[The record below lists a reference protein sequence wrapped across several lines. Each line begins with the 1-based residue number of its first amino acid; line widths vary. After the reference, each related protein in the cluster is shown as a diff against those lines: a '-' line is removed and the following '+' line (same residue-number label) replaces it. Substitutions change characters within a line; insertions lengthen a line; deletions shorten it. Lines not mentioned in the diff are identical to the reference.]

1 MMQFNRSYF
10 KLHFLVILW
19 GFTAILGLLIKLSFI
34 EVVFYRTLFAF
45 LALAIILQV
54 TRVGFNISKR
64 SMMKL
69 VGTGVIISFHWLL
82 FFGAARYSNASVSL
96 IGLST
101 TTFWT
106 SLLEPLVHKRKISK
120 TEIIFGLA
128 VIAGLYIIYYDEF
141 SYGLG
146 LVMSVGSAVLASVFT
161 VLNFG
166 FVRKHNPL
174 TITFYEMVGAWIG
187 TIPLLWI
194 LRDPATPFLSLP
206 SMTDMGYLLILAMV
220 CTVYANAEATKLLR
234 KFSAYASNLVINM
247 EPVYG
252 ILFALLFFGESEKMK
267 PSFYIGAIAIISAVF
282 LYPAVS
288 RKLQR
293 KSR

>member
-1 MMQFNRSYF
+1 MMEFNRSYF
-10 KLHFLVILW
+10 KLHFLVLLW
-19 GFTAILGLLIKLSFI
+19 GFTAILGLLIELSYI

-54 TRVGFNISKR
+54 TKVGFHISRR
-64 SMMKL
+64 SMFKL
-69 VGTGVIISFHWLL
+69 VGTGLIISFHWLL
-82 FFGAARYSNASVSL
+82 FFGAARYSNASVSV

-106 SLLEPLVHKRKISK
+106 SLLEPIVQKRKISK
-120 TEIIFGLA
+120 TEIFFGLA
-128 VIAGLYIIYYDEF
+128 VVLGLYIIYYDEF
-141 SYGLG
+141 SYSIGLF
-146 LVMSVGSAVLASVFT
+146 MSLGSALMAAVFT

-166 FVRKHNPL
+166 FVRKHDPL
-174 TITFYEMVGAWIG
+174 TITFYEMVGAWLA

-194 LRDPATPFLSLP
+194 LRDPATPLLSSP
-206 SMTDMGYLLILAMV
+206 SLTDMGYLLILALV
-220 CTVYANAEATKLLR
+220 CTVYANAEAIKLLR

-252 ILFALLFFGESEKMK
+252 ILLALLFFGESEKMK
-267 PSFYIGAIAIISAVF
+267 PSFYIGAIAIISSVF
-282 LYPAVS
+282 LYPVVS